1 MTRATTSAP
10 KSRYRYLDPQ
20 TLLRLG
26 NLNVVARSAV
36 EGFISGLHRSPHHG
50 FSVEF
55 SEHRPYTPGDELRH
69 LDWVT
74 YAKTDRYYVK
84 QYEQETNLR
93 CHILLDC
100 SGSMNYAGT
109 RGTLTKLEYGS
120 FLAATLAY
128 LMTRQQDV
136 VGLVAFDHQI
146 RLHMPPAGS
155 PAHVNEMCKR
165 LEALKAGEVTKLAK
179 PFHDL
184 AEMIKRRGLII
195 VISDLY
201 DEESEVIRAIRH
213 FRHKKHGVI
222 LFHVF
227 DAAELEFPF
236 AKLTQFLDLETGE
249 KYQVDPKSVRTAY
262 LAELRAFIDR
272 YKKACSDSDT
282 EYVLADTSVP
292 YDFMLRSYLARRQ
305 RMKCLFWV
313 HAYAAVA

>member
-1 MTRATTSAP
+1 MTRASPSAA
-10 KSRYRYLDPQ
+10 KSRYRYLEPE

-55 SEHRPYTPGDELRH
+55 SAHRPSTPGDELRH

-93 CHILLDC
+93 CYILLDC
-100 SGSMNYAGT
+100 SASMNYSSG
-109 RGTLTKLEYGS
+109 RGGLTKLEYGS
-120 FLAATLAY
+120 FLAATLAF

-136 VGLVAFDHQI
+136 VGLVAFDNQI
-146 RLHMPPAGS
+146 RLHMPPGGS

-165 LEALKAGEVTKLAK
+165 LESLKTGQVTSLAK

-201 DEESEVIRAIRH
+201 DEESEVIRALRH
-213 FRHKKHGVI
+213 FRHKKHGLI

-236 AKLTQFLDLETGE
+236 TKLTQFLDLETGE
-249 KYQVDPKSVRTAY
+249 KFQVDPKTVREEY
-262 LAELRAFIDR
+262 LGELRTFIDR

-282 EYVLADTSVP
+282 EYVLTDTSVP
-292 YDFMLRSYLARRQ
+292 YDFLLRSYLARRQ
-305 RMKCLFWV
+305 RMK
-313 HAYAAVA
+313 

>member
-1 MTRATTSAP
+1 MTRSDASTP
-10 KSRYRYLDPQ
+10 QSRYKYLDPE
-20 TLLRLG
+20 TIGSLG
-26 NLNVVARSAV
+26 RLNVVARSAV

-55 SEHRPYTPGDELRH
+55 SEHRPYTPGDELRY
-69 LDWVT
+69 LDWVA
-74 YAKTDRYYVK
+74 YARSDRFYIK
-84 QYEQETNLR
+84 QFEQETNLR
-93 CHILLDC
+93 CYILLDC
-100 SGSMNYAGT
+100 SGSMNYASG
-109 RGTLTKLEYGS
+109 RGLTKLEYGC
-120 FLAATLAY
+120 FLAATLGY

-136 VGLVAFDHQI
+136 VGLVAFDHEI

-155 PAHVNEMCKR
+155 PAHINEMCR
-165 LEALKAGEVTKLAK
+165 QLEHLKTGRVTSLAK

-201 DEESEVIRAIRH
+201 DEESEVIKALRH

-222 LFHVF
+222 LFHVL

-236 AKLTQFLDLETGE
+236 TKLTQFLDLETGE
-249 KYQVDPKSVRTAY
+249 KYQVDPRSVREAY

-282 EYVLADTSVP
+282 EYVLTDTSVP
-292 YDFMLRSYLARRQ
+292 YDFLLRSYLARRQ
-305 RMKCLFWV
+305 TMR
-313 HAYAAVA
+313 

>member
-1 MTRATTSAP
+1 MTRAHTAGS
-10 KSRYRYLDPQ
+10 KSHYRYLDPD
-20 TLLRLG
+20 TLMRLG
-26 NLNVVARSAV
+26 DLNLLARSAV

-69 LDWVT
+69 LDWVA

-93 CHILLDC
+93 CTILLDC
-100 SGSMNYAGT
+100 SGSMNYSSGK
-109 RGTLTKLEYGS
+109 GLTKLEYGS
-120 FLAATLAY
+120 FLAATMAY
-128 LMTRQQDV
+128 LMVRQQDV
-136 VGLVAFDHQI
+136 VGLVAFDHEI
-146 RLHMPPAGS
+146 RLHMPPGGS
-155 PAHVNEMCKR
+155 PAHFNEMCRR
-165 LEALKAGEVTKLAK
+165 LEHLQTGQVTGMAK

-201 DEESEVIRAIRH
+201 DDESQVIRALRH
-213 FRHKKHGVI
+213 FRHKRHGLI

-236 AKLTQFLDLETGE
+236 TKLTQFHDLETNE
-249 KYQVDPKSVRTAY
+249 RYQVDPRSVRDAY

-272 YKKACSDSDT
+272 YKKACSDSDS
-282 EYVLADTSVP
+282 EYVLTDTSVP
-292 YDFMLRSYLARRQ
+292 YAFLLRSYLARRQ
-305 RMKCLFWV
+305 MMR
-313 HAYAAVA
+313 

>member
-1 MTRATTSAP
+1 MTRADTGPPA
-10 KSRYRYLDPQ
+10 RYRYLDPD
-20 TLLRLG
+20 TLVRLG
-26 NLNVVARSAV
+26 NLNVVARTVV

-55 SEHRPYTPGDELRH
+55 SEHRPYAPGDEPRH
-69 LDWVT
+69 LDWVA

-93 CHILLDC
+93 CYILLD
-100 SGSMNYAGT
+100 SSASMNYSSG
-109 RGTLTKLEYGS
+109 RGLTKLEYGS

-136 VGLVAFDHQI
+136 VGLVAFDNQI
-146 RLHMPPAGS
+146 RLHMPPGGS
-155 PAHVNEMCKR
+155 PAHLNEMCRR
-165 LEALKAGEVTKLAK
+165 LEHLKTGEVTRLAK

-201 DEESEVIRAIRH
+201 DDESEVIRALRH

-222 LFHVF
+222 LFHIF

-236 AKLTQFLDLETGE
+236 RKLTQFVDLETHE
-249 KYQVDPKSVRTAY
+249 RYQVDPKAIRDQY

-272 YKKACSDSDT
+272 HKKACSDSDS
-282 EYVLADTSVP
+282 EYILTDTSVP
-292 YDFMLRSYLARRQ
+292 YDFLLRSYLARRQ
-305 RMKCLFWV
+305 RLR
-313 HAYAAVA
+313 

>member
-1 MTRATTSAP
+1 MTRAHATGPTP
-10 KSRYRYLDPQ
+10 YRYLDPE
-20 TLLRLG
+20 TLMRLG
-26 NLNVVARSAV
+26 DLNLVARSAV

-55 SEHRPYTPGDELRH
+55 SEHRPYSPGDELRH

-93 CHILLDC
+93 CYILLDC
-100 SGSMNYAGT
+100 SGSMNYSGG
-109 RGTLTKLEYGS
+109 RGLTKLEYGS
-120 FLAATLAY
+120 FLTATMAY

-136 VGLVAFDHQI
+136 VGLVAFDHEI
-146 RLHMPPAGS
+146 RLHMPPGGS
-155 PAHVNEMCKR
+155 PAHFNEMCRR
-165 LEALKAGEVTKLAK
+165 LEGLQTGQVTRCAK

-195 VISDLY
+195 IISDLY
-201 DEESEVIRAIRH
+201 DDEDEVIRALRH

-236 AKLTQFLDLETGE
+236 AKLTQFIDLETDE
-249 KYQVDPKSVRTAY
+249 RYQVDPKAVRDAY
-262 LAELRAFIDR
+262 LTELRAFIDR
-272 YKKACSDSDT
+272 YKKACSDSDS
-282 EYVLADTSVP
+282 EYVLTDTSVP
-292 YDFMLRSYLARRQ
+292 YDFLLRSYLARRQ
-305 RMKCLFWV
+305 QMR
-313 HAYAAVA
+313 

>member
-1 MTRATTSAP
+1 MTRATATGP
-10 KSRYRYLDPQ
+10 ESRYRYLDPE
-20 TLLRLG
+20 TIMRLG
-26 NLNVVARSAV
+26 HLNIVARSAV

-69 LDWVT
+69 LDWVA
-74 YAKTDRYYVK
+74 YAKTDRFYVK

-93 CHILLDC
+93 CYILLDC
-100 SGSMNYAGT
+100 SGSMNYASGK
-109 RGTLTKLEYGS
+109 GLTKLEYGS
-120 FLAATLAY
+120 FLAATMAY

-136 VGLVAFDHQI
+136 VGLVAFDHEI

-155 PAHVNEMCKR
+155 PAHVNEMCNR
-165 LEALKAGEVTKLAK
+165 LEHLATGKVTRLAK

-201 DEESEVIRAIRH
+201 DEESEVIKALRH
-213 FRHKKHGVI
+213 FRHKKHGLI
-222 LFHVF
+222 LFHIF

-236 AKLTQFLDLETGE
+236 SKLTQFVDLETNE
-249 KYQVDPKSVRTAY
+249 RYQVEPKAVREAY
-262 LAELRAFIDR
+262 LTELRAFIDR

-282 EYVLADTSVP
+282 EYVLTDTSVP
-292 YDFMLRSYLARRQ
+292 YDFLLRSYLARRQ
-305 RMKCLFWV
+305 MMR
-313 HAYAAVA
+313 

>member
-1 MTRATTSAP
+1 MTRAAAAGSQ
-10 KSRYRYLDPQ
+10 SRYRYLDPE
-20 TLLRLG
+20 TMMRLG
-26 NLNVVARSAV
+26 HLNIVARSAV

-69 LDWVT
+69 LDWVA
-74 YAKTDRYYVK
+74 YAKTDRFYVK

-93 CHILLDC
+93 CYILLDC
-100 SGSMNYAGT
+100 SGSMNYASGK
-109 RGTLTKLEYGS
+109 GLTKLEYGS
-120 FLAATLAY
+120 FLAATMAY

-136 VGLVAFDHQI
+136 VGLVAFDHEI

-155 PAHVNEMCKR
+155 PAHVNEMCNR
-165 LEALKAGEVTKLAK
+165 LEHLATGKVTSLAK

-201 DEESEVIRAIRH
+201 DEESEVIKALRH
-213 FRHKKHGVI
+213 FRHKKHGLI
-222 LFHVF
+222 LFHIF

-236 AKLTQFLDLETGE
+236 SKLTQFVDLETNE
-249 KYQVDPKSVRTAY
+249 RYQVEPKAVREAY
-262 LAELRAFIDR
+262 LTELRAFIDR

-282 EYVLADTSVP
+282 EYVLTDTSVP
-292 YDFMLRSYLARRQ
+292 YDFLLRSYLARRQ
-305 RMKCLFWV
+305 MMR
-313 HAYAAVA
+313 

>member
-1 MTRATTSAP
+1 MTRAAAAGSQ
-10 KSRYRYLDPQ
+10 SRYRYLDPE
-20 TLLRLG
+20 TMMRLG
-26 NLNVVARSAV
+26 HLNIVARSAV

-69 LDWVT
+69 LDWVA
-74 YAKTDRYYVK
+74 YAKTDRFYVK

-93 CHILLDC
+93 CYILLDC
-100 SGSMNYAGT
+100 SGSMNYASGK
-109 RGTLTKLEYGS
+109 GLTKLEYGS
-120 FLAATLAY
+120 FLAATMAY

-136 VGLVAFDHQI
+136 VGLVAFDHEI

-155 PAHVNEMCKR
+155 PAHVNEMCNR
-165 LEALKAGEVTKLAK
+165 LEHLATGKVTHLAK

-201 DEESEVIRAIRH
+201 DEESEVIKALRH
-213 FRHKKHGVI
+213 FRHKKHGLI
-222 LFHVF
+222 LFHIF

-236 AKLTQFLDLETGE
+236 SKLTQFVDLETNE
-249 KYQVDPKSVRTAY
+249 RYQVEPKAVREAY
-262 LAELRAFIDR
+262 LTELRAFIDR

-282 EYVLADTSVP
+282 EYVLTDTSVP
-292 YDFMLRSYLARRQ
+292 YDFLLRSYLARRQ
-305 RMKCLFWV
+305 MMR
-313 HAYAAVA
+313 

>member
-1 MTRATTSAP
+1 MTRISTPGPQA
-10 KSRYRYLDPQ
+10 RYRYLDPD

-26 NLNVVARSAV
+26 NINIVARTVV
-36 EGFISGLHRSPHHG
+36 EGFITGLHRSPHHG

-55 SEHRPYTPGDELRH
+55 SEHRAYTPGDELRH
-69 LDWVT
+69 LDWVA
-74 YAKTDRYYVK
+74 YAKTDRFYIK

-93 CHILLDC
+93 CYILLDC
-100 SGSMNYAGT
+100 SGSMNYTSG
-109 RGTLTKLEYGS
+109 RGLTKLEYGS

-136 VGLVAFDHQI
+136 VGLVAFDHEI
-146 RLHMPPAGS
+146 RLHMPPGGS
-155 PAHVNEMCKR
+155 PAHVNEMCRR
-165 LEALKAGEVTKLAK
+165 LESLKTGEVTSLAK

-201 DEESEVIRAIRH
+201 DDENEVIRALQH
-213 FRHKKHGVI
+213 FRHKKHGVV
-222 LFHVF
+222 LFHIF

-236 AKLTQFLDLETGE
+236 TKLTQFLDLETQE
-249 KYQVDPKSVRTAY
+249 KYQVDPKAVREAY

-282 EYVLADTSVP
+282 EYVLTDTSVP
-292 YDFMLRSYLARRQ
+292 YAFLLRSYLARRE
-305 RMKCLFWV
+305 RMR
-313 HAYAAVA
+313 

>member
-1 MTRATTSAP
+1 MTRIDASAP
-10 KSRYRYLDPQ
+10 QSRYKYLDPD

-26 NLNVVARSAV
+26 NLNIVARSAV

-69 LDWVT
+69 LDWVA
-74 YAKTDRYYVK
+74 YAKTNRYYIK

-93 CHILLDC
+93 CYILLDC
-100 SGSMNYAGT
+100 SGSMNYSSG
-109 RGTLTKLEYGS
+109 RGLTKLEYGS

-136 VGLVAFDHQI
+136 VGLVAFDHEI
-146 RLHMPPAGS
+146 RLHMPPGGS

-165 LEALKAGEVTKLAK
+165 LELIRTGEVTSLAK

-201 DEESEVIRAIRH
+201 DDESEVIKALRH
-213 FRHKKHGVI
+213 FRHKKHGLI
-222 LFHVF
+222 LFHTF

-236 AKLTQFLDLETGE
+236 SRLTQFLDLETRE
-249 KYQVDPKSVRTAY
+249 KYQVDPKAVREAY
-262 LAELRAFIDR
+262 LGELRAFIDR
-272 YKKACSDSDT
+272 YKKACSDSDS
-282 EYVLADTSVP
+282 EYVLTDTSVP
-292 YDFMLRSYLARRQ
+292 YGFLLRSYLARRQ
-305 RMKCLFWV
+305 RMK
-313 HAYAAVA
+313 

>member
-1 MTRATTSAP
+1 MTRATAAGSQ
-10 KSRYRYLDPQ
+10 SRYRYLDPE
-20 TLLRLG
+20 TMMRLG
-26 NLNVVARSAV
+26 HLNIVARSAV

-69 LDWVT
+69 LDWVA
-74 YAKTDRYYVK
+74 YAKTDRFYVK

-93 CHILLDC
+93 CYILLDC
-100 SGSMNYAGT
+100 SGSMNYASGK
-109 RGTLTKLEYGS
+109 GLTKLEYGS
-120 FLAATLAY
+120 FLAATMAY

-136 VGLVAFDHQI
+136 VGLVAFDHEI

-155 PAHVNEMCKR
+155 PAHVNEMCNR
-165 LEALKAGEVTKLAK
+165 LEHLATGKVTSLAK

-201 DEESEVIRAIRH
+201 DEESEVIKALRH
-213 FRHKKHGVI
+213 FRHKKHGLI
-222 LFHVF
+222 LFHIF

-236 AKLTQFLDLETGE
+236 SKLTQFVDLETNE
-249 KYQVDPKSVRTAY
+249 RYQVEPKAVREAY
-262 LAELRAFIDR
+262 LTELRAFIDR

-282 EYVLADTSVP
+282 EYVLTDTSVP
-292 YDFMLRSYLARRQ
+292 YDFLLRSYLARRQ
-305 RMKCLFWV
+305 MMR
-313 HAYAAVA
+313 

>member
-1 MTRATTSAP
+1 MTRATTTAP
-10 KSRYRYLDPQ
+10 SRYRYLDPQ
-20 TLLRLG
+20 TLLGLG
-26 NLNVVARSAV
+26 NLNVVARAAV

-69 LDWVT
+69 LDWVA
-74 YAKTDRYYVK
+74 YAKTDRFYVK

-93 CHILLDC
+93 CHILLD
-100 SGSMNYAGT
+100 SSASMNYSGT
-109 RGTLTKLEYGS
+109 RGVMTKLEYGS

-155 PAHVNEMCKR
+155 AAHVNEICKR
-165 LEALKAGEVTKLAK
+165 LEGLQAGEVTKLAK
-179 PFHDL
+179 PMHDL

-195 VISDLY
+195 LISDLY
-201 DEESEVIRAIRH
+201 DDEGEVIRAIRH

-222 LFHVF
+222 LFHIF

-236 AKLTQFLDLETGE
+236 SKLTQFLDLETGE
-249 KYQVDPKSVRTAY
+249 KYQVDPKSVREAY

-272 YKKACSDSDT
+272 HKKACSDSDT
-282 EYVLADTSVP
+282 EYVLTDTSVP
-292 YDFMLRSYLARRQ
+292 YDFLLRSYLARRQ
-305 RMKCLFWV
+305 RMK
-313 HAYAAVA
+313 

>member
-1 MTRATTSAP
+1 MTRATATGP
-10 KSRYRYLDPQ
+10 ESRYRYLDPE
-20 TLLRLG
+20 TIMRLG
-26 NLNVVARSAV
+26 HLNIVARSAV

-69 LDWVT
+69 LDWVA
-74 YAKTDRYYVK
+74 YAKTDRFYVK

-93 CHILLDC
+93 CYILLD
-100 SGSMNYAGT
+100 SSASMNYSSG
-109 RGTLTKLEYGS
+109 RGLTKLEYGS

-136 VGLVAFDHQI
+136 VGLVAFDHEI

-155 PAHVNEMCKR
+155 PAHVNEMCNR
-165 LEALKAGEVTKLAK
+165 LEHLATGKVTRLAK

-201 DEESEVIRAIRH
+201 DEESEVIRALRH
-213 FRHKKHGVI
+213 FRHKKHGLI
-222 LFHVF
+222 LFHIF

-236 AKLTQFLDLETGE
+236 SKLTQFIDLETNE
-249 KYQVDPKSVRTAY
+249 RYQVDPKAVRETY
-262 LAELRAFIDR
+262 LTELRAFIDR

-292 YDFMLRSYLARRQ
+292 YDFLLRSYLARRQ
-305 RMKCLFWV
+305 MMR
-313 HAYAAVA
+313 

>member
-1 MTRATTSAP
+1 MTRLHTPTAR
-10 KSRYRYLDPQ
+10 SRYKYLDPQ
-20 TLLRLG
+20 TLMRLG
-26 NLNVVARSAV
+26 NLNLVARSVV

-69 LDWVT
+69 LDWIA
-74 YAKTDRYYVK
+74 YAKTDRYYIK

-93 CHILLDC
+93 AYILLDC
-100 SGSMNYAGT
+100 SGSMNYSSGK
-109 RGTLTKLEYGS
+109 GPTKLEYGA
-120 FLAATLAY
+120 FLAASMAY

-136 VGLVAFDHQI
+136 VGLVAFDHEI

-155 PAHVNEMCKR
+155 PAHVNEMCRR
-165 LEALKAGEVTKLAK
+165 LEHLKTGEVTSLAK

-201 DEESEVIRAIRH
+201 DDESEVVRALRH
-213 FRHKKHGVI
+213 FRHKKHGLI

-227 DAAELEFPF
+227 DAAELELPF
-236 AKLTQFLDLETGE
+236 TKLTQFVDLETGDR
-249 KYQVDPKSVRTAY
+249 YQVDPAGVREAY

-272 YKKACSDSDT
+272 YKRACSDADA
-282 EYVLADTSVP
+282 EYVLADTSEP
-292 YDFMLRSYLARRQ
+292 YDFLLRSYLTQRQ
-305 RMKCLFWV
+305 RLR
-313 HAYAAVA
+313 